1 MVVVAAAELI
11 FDDDDAAISVFGD
24 EIDADI
30 PCRALF
36 ARVGEF
42 QVHHAA
48 KLVDVLVE
56 PFGEVLDLGWE
67 GFSKP
72 DPSQPSDHVLR
83 LPAMCGLPVW
93 RGQTGANML
102 IANWRRGAR
111 KETRKGPSNR
121 RRLVQRDR
129 LRAPTRVS

>member
-56 PFGEVLDLGWE
+56 HLEKSLT
-67 GFSKP
+67 
-72 DPSQPSDHVLR
+72 SDGR
-83 LPAMCGLPVW
+83 LLEA
-93 RGQTGANML
+93 
-102 IANWRRGAR
+102 
-111 KETRKGPSNR
+111 
-121 RRLVQRDR
+121 
-129 LRAPTRVS
+129 